1 MTHIWAKSI
10 NSMAHFKALLP
21 MPIKGFL
28 RIVRTGSH
36 LPKWEGIVSGIGIG
50 IVEPLPRKQGI
61 HSLLLWPKWTV
72 IHDSCFCWI
81 VPSLNFVVVGG
92 CVAATKFHIACPGV
106 YGRLWRDHHDGSCLS
121 SSDQNH
127 RETGRIEGISM
138 LFWPKVSGLYFH
150 ATSDCSTSLLTILI
164 RSLLNRKFRGTSNLN
179 SDRNPL
185 RPPRGQISEKTAVT
199 STSSLNVSLGRGRLG
214 MNRS

>member
-1 MTHIWAKSI
+1 MGGNCKWNRNRNRGTLTKETRNPFPFALAKMNCDSWFLFLLNRSI
-10 NSMAHFKALLP
+10 SKLCC
-21 MPIKGFL
+21 I
-28 RIVRTGSH
+28 RRS
-36 LPKWEGIVSGIGIG
+36 
-50 IVEPLPRKQGI
+50 
-61 HSLLLWPKWTV
+61 
-72 IHDSCFCWI
+72 
-81 VPSLNFVVVGG
+81 
-92 CVAATKFHIACPGV
+92 VAATKFHIACPGV